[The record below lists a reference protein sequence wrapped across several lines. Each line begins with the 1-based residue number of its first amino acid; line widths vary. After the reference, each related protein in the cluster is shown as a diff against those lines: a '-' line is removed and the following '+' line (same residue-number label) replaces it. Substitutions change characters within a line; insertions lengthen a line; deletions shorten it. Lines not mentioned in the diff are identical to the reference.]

1 MKHVKL
7 DNGFMY
13 DGDQIK
19 PMWAFLEFG
28 IKGSSI
34 VTWLGPMNI
43 KLDHIIDY
51 EDLGMEIK
59 SNEMLHFI
67 VEHFDAQ
74 PADVRLIY
82 HRQRILIMITKDLL
96 MEMGIETQRKGDDLY
111 FAGGKLSVSIATCS
125 ASSMKI
131 HLGINLIT
139 EGTPD
144 NIPTAGLLE
153 ISNDLNNKKIQN
165 LADTICIRYKE
176 EIKSIEEDIAKT
188 RVF

>member
-1 MKHVKL
+1 MQHIKL
-7 DNGFMY
+7 NNGVMY
-13 DGDQIK
+13 DGGQIK
-19 PMWAFLEFG
+19 PMWAFLKFG
-28 IKGSSI
+28 IKGSNI
-34 VTWLGPMNI
+34 VTWLGPM
-43 KLDHIIDY
+43 KVKSDQIIDY
-51 EDLGMEIK
+51 EDLGLEIK
-59 SNEMLHFI
+59 ANEMLHFI
-67 VEHFDAQ
+67 VEHFDTQ
-74 PADVRLIY
+74 PADIRLIY
-82 HRQRILIMITKDLL
+82 HRQRILVMITKDLL
-96 MEMGIETQRKGDDLY
+96 MEMGIETQRKGDDIY

-153 ISNDLNNKKIQN
+153 ISNDLNHEKVQK

-176 EIKSIEEDIAKT
+176 EINSIEEDIAKT